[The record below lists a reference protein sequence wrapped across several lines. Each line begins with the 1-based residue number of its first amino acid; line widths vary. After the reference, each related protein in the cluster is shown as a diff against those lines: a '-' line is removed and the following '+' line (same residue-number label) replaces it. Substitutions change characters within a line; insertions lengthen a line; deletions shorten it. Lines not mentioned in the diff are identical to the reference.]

1 MMAAT
6 NDESAAAP
14 APIAAAP
21 PVSVATAAAILLIV
35 ALLAPVYCFRL
46 DATDVIGDDEAREVG
61 LIQDIALGGHWLLP
75 RFNGATLPDK
85 PLLYHWL
92 AAGAC
97 RAAGR
102 CDEAIVRFPSALAA
116 LALIGVVGFETAR
129 LHSPPAGMA
138 AAALLGLM
146 PALHERAR
154 SARPDVLLV
163 LWLTIALFAFYAWW
177 RRGGGS
183 SRPLAVVGTALGL
196 AVLAKG
202 PVAPI
207 VAALTIGLFL
217 VVRRDGGRLRELF
230 GRSFVLPFVVL
241 SCSWYAV
248 ALSAWGIEFARAHL
262 FRRYLGNLVGGDVA
276 LGFRPHHSLVYHLV
290 FYPLHLLLTALPWTP
305 LLVAAVVALWRRPA
319 ERRDPWA
326 QFLQIWI
333 LTLAV
338 GFGLATLKLRH
349 YVLPALPAAA
359 ALMAPFTVDLLRGRG
374 AGAAPGVARRRPL
387 AWLFAVMAALPALA
401 CGGLVLFYDR
411 LAVPSF
417 VSRSDRDILAAVAGL
432 VDADPMRAML
442 VGAAASLLTAGAI
455 VAALVGRWRDALGV
469 VAIATIL
476 WMGTLQPA
484 LDGAVSRA
492 SSLKGFA
499 AEIRAAVP
507 PETPLYFYRAVLRPL
522 VIYLGRPVRSLR
534 GNLRHTAS
542 LRAFVIVVGP
552 DLPRLEIAGARLRFV
567 ATHHGRIGNLERGV
581 VALVEV
587 DRRPEG

>member
-1 MMAAT
+1 MTAAT
-6 NDESAAAP
+6 DDKRAVAP
-14 APIAAAP
+14 APSTAALR
-21 PVSVATAAAILLIV
+21 VSVATAAAILLIV

-46 DATDVIGDDEAREVG
+46 DATDVIGDDEAREIG
-61 LIQDIALGGHWLLP
+61 LIRDIALRGHWLLP

-97 RAAGR
+97 RVAGR
-102 CDEAIVRFPSALAA
+102 CDEAVVRLPSALAA

-129 LHSPPAGMA
+129 LHSPPAGVA

-163 LWLTIALFAFYAWW
+163 LWLTVALFAFFAWW

-183 SRPLAVVGTALGL
+183 RRALAVVGTALGL

-207 VAALTIGLFL
+207 IAAVTVALFL
-217 VVRRDGGRLRELF
+217 VVRRDVGRVRALLD
-230 GRSFVLPFVVL
+230 RSLIAPFIVL

-248 ALSAWGIEFARAHL
+248 ALAAWGVDFARVHL
-262 FRRYLGNLVGGDVA
+262 LRRYLGNLVGGDLS
-276 LGFRPHHSLVYHLV
+276 LGFRPHHSPIYHLG
-290 FYPLHLLLTALPWTP
+290 FYPLHLLLMTLPWTP
-305 LLVAAVVALWRRPA
+305 LLLAAVAAWWRRPA

-333 LTLAV
+333 ITLGL

-349 YVLPALPAAA
+349 YVLPALPAAV
-359 ALMAPFTVDLLRGRG
+359 ALMAPFAVNLLCGRDIASG
-374 AGAAPGVARRRPL
+374 TAPRRRP
-387 AWLFAVMAALPALA
+387 AWLLAVLAALPALA
-401 CGGLVLFYDR
+401 CGGLVLLHDR

-417 VSRSDRDILAAVAGL
+417 VSRSDRDILAAIANL
-432 VDADPMRAML
+432 ADADPTRTVL
-442 VGAAASLLTAGAI
+442 IGAAASLLTGA
-455 VAALVGRWRDALGV
+455 VAAAALARRWREAIGV
-469 VAIATIL
+469 VAVATVL
-476 WMGTLQPA
+476 WMGTLHPA
-484 LDGAVSRA
+484 LEGAVSRG
-492 SSLKGFA
+492 SSLKSFA
-499 AEIRAAVP
+499 EEIRAAVP
-507 PETPLYFYRAVLRPL
+507 LETPLYFYRAVLRPL
-522 VIYLGRPVRSLR
+522 VVYLDRPVRSLR

-542 LRAFVIVVGP
+542 PRAFVIVVGP
-552 DLPRLEIAGARLRFV
+552 DLPRLEIAGAQLRFV